1 MARLLQLDLLSLETT
16 RGIWYRALQSPCF
29 YFLLST
35 AYRDLL

>member
-1 MARLLQLDLLSLETT
+1 MAKLLQLDLLSIETA
-16 RGIWYRALQSPCF
+16 RGIWCRALQSPRF

>member
-1 MARLLQLDLLSLETT
+1 MARILQLNLLSLETA
-16 RGIWYRALQSPCF
+16 RGIWCRALQSSRF